1 MHRLQLTDA
10 EQAEISTLVDQF
22 LTAGDDWDPLTAAET
37 ATAAAPR
44 LPLRL
49 REFLTGARTAESDIT
64 VISGVPLDP
73 GLADTPTGWEAAAK
87 SAAGRRE
94 EIALLL
100 CGAAMGDP
108 FGWESQQEGRLVHDV
123 CPAPGMESSLTS
135 ASSEKTLSLHTEDV
149 FHPCRADY
157 VALLCLR
164 NPDGVA
170 TTLASVD
177 ALRLPPDL
185 RGVLTEPR
193 FRFFPDDSH
202 TGPVTGRPA
211 DEDREAAAERVLF
224 GPEHA
229 PYLRFDVD
237 FMAAADPGAADAMHT
252 VDELLRSSP
261 AGVVLNPGDLVF
273 IDNYKVVHGRAPF
286 TPRYDGADRWL
297 KRLNLLRDVRRLYAH
312 NRTRSRLVPA

>member
-1 MHRLQLTDA
+1 MRRLQLTDA
-10 EQAEISTLVDQF
+10 EQTEIVELVDRF
-22 LTAGDDWDPLTAAET
+22 LDAGHDWEPLNAAEA
-37 ATAAAPR
+37 ATLAAPR

-49 REFLTGARTAESDIT
+49 REFLAGARSGESDIT
-64 VISGVPLDP
+64 VVSGVPLDP
-73 GLADTPTGWEAAAK
+73 ELAATPTGWEAAAK
-87 SAAGRRE
+87 SGAGRRE

-108 FGWESQQEGRLVHDV
+108 FGWESQQEGRIVHDI

-164 NPDGVA
+164 NPDGVG
-170 TTLASVD
+170 TTMASVD
-177 ALRLPPDL
+177 AVELPPEVRVAL
-185 RGVLTEPR
+185 AEPG

-202 TGPVTGRPA
+202 SAPVPGEEPS
-211 DEDREAAAERVLF
+211 EHPHERVLF
-224 GPEHA
+224 GPEQA

-237 FMAAADPGAADAMHT
+237 FMTATGPEAAAAMDAADK
-252 VDELLRSSP
+252 LLRTS
-261 AGVVLNPGDLVF
+261 GGRVVLRPGDLVF
-273 IDNYKVVHGRAPF
+273 IDNYKVVHGRDPF

-297 KRLNLLRDVRRLYAH
+297 KRVNLLRDVRRLYAES
-312 NRTRSRLVPA
+312 RVRSRLVPA

>member
-1 MHRLQLTDA
+1 MQRLQLTDA
-10 EQAEISTLVDQF
+10 EQAEINTLVDRF
-22 LTAGDDWDPLTAAET
+22 IAAGHDWDPLTAAEAAT
-37 ATAAAPR
+37 ATAQR

-49 REFLTGARTAESDIT
+49 REFLTGARTAESGIT
-64 VISGVPLDP
+64 VVSGVPLDP
-73 GLADTPTGWEAAAK
+73 RLADTPIGWEAAAK

-123 CPAPGMESSLTS
+123 SPSRGMETSLTS

-170 TTLASVD
+170 TTVAGVD
-177 ALRLPPDL
+177 ALRLSPERRDA
-185 RGVLTEPR
+185 LTEPR
-193 FRFFPDDSH
+193 FHFFPDDSH
-202 TGPVTGRPA
+202 TGPITGHTSG
-211 DEDREAAAERVLF
+211 DDREAEADRVLF
-224 GPEHA
+224 GPEQA

-237 FMAAADPGAADAMHT
+237 FMEAADPGAGDAMRAA
-252 VDELLRSSP
+252 DELLSSSP
-261 AGVVLNPGDLVF
+261 DRVVLNPGDLVF

-297 KRLNLLRDVRRLYAH
+297 KRLNLLRDVRRLYARS
-312 NRTRSRLVPA
+312 NTRTRLVPA